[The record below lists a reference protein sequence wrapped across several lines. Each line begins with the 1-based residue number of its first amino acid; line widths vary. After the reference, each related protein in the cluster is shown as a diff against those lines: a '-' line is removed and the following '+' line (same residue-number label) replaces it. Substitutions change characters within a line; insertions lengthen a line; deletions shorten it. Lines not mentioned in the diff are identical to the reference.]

1 MEVEYDAKPVL
12 VKMKC
17 DKCKEGFMEKDGNI
31 VLTSYPPQFP
41 HKCSCCGYRENYI
54 KQYPYVKYVTT
65 IHDGDYLDKDMS
77 ATSF

>member
-31 VLTSYPPQFP
+31 VFPSYPPQFS
-41 HKCSCCGYRENYI
+41 HKCSCCGNRENYTV
-54 KQYPYVKYVTT
+54 QYPYIKYVSK
-65 IHDGDYLDKDMS
+65 GEV
-77 ATSF
+77 

>member
-1 MEVEYDAKPVL
+1 MEEESEVKTVL

-17 DKCKEGFMEKDGNI
+17 DKCKKGFMEKDGNVI
-31 VLTSYPPQFP
+31 FPSFPPQFP
-41 HKCSCCGYRENYI
+41 HKCNCCAHIENYT